1 MRIVPVFAYGFPK
14 DRMDEL
20 NRAEIELRLQ
30 LGSRKEIMERMGN
43 QNIDQL
49 LEQIDDDTLHKA
61 LLQQKL
67 QEALGGGVPPPPGS
81 NPDDDPYSVDDGNM
95 DEFSE

>member
-30 LGSRKEIMERMGN
+30 LGSRKEIMERMGK

-81 NPDDDPYSVDDGNM
+81 TPDDDPESGDDGNM